1 MDTHKIH
8 LETLISAD
16 EKYVIKVSP
25 TSTNHTDLGYIAYHT
40 GANSAI
46 YSNYV
51 YTIHEI
57 KSHKERAYKTR
68 KGAEKGIIYVKRYH
82 QCSALELINAFKQYG
97 QREAKKIFFEKAK
110 NFNDTKYTYEI
121 ITFSDMLLE
130 NNLTIRKTRKNLRF
144 LYENQCKLR
153 ALSNYVKKG

>member
-1 MDTHKIH
+1 MDTHKVH

-16 EKYVIKVSP
+16 EKYVIKASP
-25 TSTNHTDLGYIAYHT
+25 TSTNHTDPGYINYYT
-40 GANSAI
+40 SANSAI
-46 YSNYV
+46 CSNYY

-57 KSHKERAYKTR
+57 KSYKERAYKTR

-82 QCSALELINAFKQYG
+82 QCSTLELIDAIKQYG
-97 QREAKKIFFEKAK
+97 RREAMKILLEKAK

-121 ITFSDMLLE
+121 ITFSDMLSE
-130 NNLTIRKTRKNLRF
+130 NNITIRKTRKDLRF

-153 ALSNYVKKG
+153 ALSNYV

>member
-1 MDTHKIH
+1 MDTHKVH

-25 TSTNHTDLGYIAYHT
+25 TSTNHTDPGYIDYYT
-40 GANSAI
+40 SANSAI
-46 YSNYV
+46 CSNYY

-82 QCSALELINAFKQYG
+82 QCSALELIDAFKQYG
-97 QREAKKIFFEKAK
+97 QRKAKKILLEKAK
-110 NFNDTKYTYEI
+110 NFNDTKCTYEI

-130 NNLTIRKTRKNLRF
+130 NNINIIKTRKNLRL
-144 LYENQCKLR
+144 LYKNLYILR
-153 ALSNYVKKG
+153 SLSSYV